1 MYYIEQ
7 YLYVISLSPV
17 EDIEALLFG
26 FQSIAETVDVSYSDV
41 IPGLIGLIPLITANN
56 IQLAETIMFTIG
68 TLIHLKTHLANL

>member
-1 MYYIEQ
+1 M
-7 YLYVISLSPV
+7 VSLTLM

-41 IPGLIGLIPLITANN
+41 IPGLIGLIPLITANS

-68 TLIHLKTHLANL
+68 TLMLKGTFAQK

>member
-1 MYYIEQ
+1 MNNIS
-7 YLYVISLSPV
+7 VISLSPV
-17 EDIEALLFG
+17 EDIETLLFG

-68 TLIHLKTHLANL
+68 HL